1 MADVQVLSGL
11 SCQQFINGQLI
22 DGEGQQECIVNPANG
37 ETLIALTEASAAQV
51 GSAVKAAQQA
61 FGHWSRTT
69 PAQRATLL
77 LRIADAIE
85 RQAPQLAQ
93 LEALNC
99 GKPLHQALND
109 DLPAA
114 VDVFRFFAG
123 AVRTQQGQ
131 LAGEYVPGHTS
142 MIRRDPIGVVAS
154 IAPWNYPLM
163 MAAWKIAPAL
173 AAGNTVVFKPS
184 EHTPLTI
191 LALVPALQEILPPGV
206 LNIVYGGG
214 EGVGSQLVGHPQV
227 RLVSVTGDIVTGQK
241 ILQAAAKSVKRTH
254 LELGAKRR

>member
-1 MADVQVLSGL
+1 
-11 SCQQFINGQLI
+11 
-22 DGEGQQECIVNPANG
+22 
-37 ETLIALTEASAAQV
+37 
-51 GSAVKAAQQA
+51 
-61 FGHWSRTT
+61 
-69 PAQRATLL
+69 
-77 LRIADAIE
+77 
-85 RQAPQLAQ
+85 LA
-93 LEALNC
+93 
-99 GKPLHQALND
+99 
-109 DLPAA
+109 
-114 VDVFRFFAG
+114 
-123 AVRTQQGQ
+123 
-131 LAGEYVPGHTS
+131 GHTS

-227 RLVSVTGDIVTGQK
+227 RL
-241 ILQAAAKSVKRTH
+241 
-254 LELGAKRR
+254 